1 MKKSIKPRKLSL
13 STTTI
18 RALNPQDLAAVA
30 GGTLLTASC
39 QQICRLKIS
48 VGFCD

>member
-30 GGTLLTASC
+30 GGSALTVMC
-39 QQICRLKIS
+39 KYKIS